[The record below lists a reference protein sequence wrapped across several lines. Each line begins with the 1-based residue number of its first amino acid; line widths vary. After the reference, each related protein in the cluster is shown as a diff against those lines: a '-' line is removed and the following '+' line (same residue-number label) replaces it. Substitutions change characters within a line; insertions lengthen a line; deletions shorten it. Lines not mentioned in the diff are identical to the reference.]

1 MRALTRGA
9 ASGWLVLAASTT
21 VACSAKE
28 PTGIRYT
35 PRSNLEL
42 EESTFVVR
50 VFGGEGRLDMCG
62 IYPVDES
69 REPADTVSLVRF
81 ASTLVLVPRDAADG
95 AKVRVVAELFGGR
108 GVPDTAC
115 SSSGPRPTPLV
126 RKVFLANFSGGHVL
140 PIGTTFDVACLGVVE
155 CDESRETCTAGKCA
169 SADVLEATG
178 DVSGDADR
186 CLDLGACSTAVDVG
200 RLDASCT
207 VDLPGPAAA
216 GTLIATFRL
225 ATAGSDATGAS
236 AVLDPSDFTVVAP
249 DRVEFVGRTCDLVR
263 EGFLESVAYVA
274 PCTAASRPT
283 VVCSNAPS
291 SSIASVASTARTD
304 GGASKPDAT
313 VPDAASDSGS
323 FSDATPDVR
332 DATVSD
338 ASHDAATSDGA
349 DATSDAGGDSM
360 AGSND
365 SGADSGGDGGLG
377 PAGNFD
383 GSTPDGGD
391 SGSDSGS
398 TGPEP
403 TTPGVV
409 LCGAGPEECSILD
422 DRVCCVETT
431 STQCQ
436 TSLGCQGTPDRYE
449 CDDADDCPANQVCCR
464 FESAQRTESKC
475 LSSASCAGTPGSS
488 TLCSPARPNCPGTG
502 QCALVR
508 PNDTVA
514 RRECVPMAGNP
525 RVPCYL
531 NGTPATFC
539 GSAAGGSVCCEDYAS
554 PTLSACVTNT
564 CRPGTSRWECDDA
577 SDCPFGY
584 VCCGSQSAMSSACTL
599 ETLCRGQSGSEILCT
614 DTDAR
619 CPNGGTCS
627 GTFVPAMPTRV
638 VKRFCSP

>member
-1 MRALTRGA
+1 MRRAGTFAG
-9 ASGWLVLAASTT
+9 LVLVASAT
-21 VACSAKE
+21 VACSAE
-28 PTGIRYT
+28 DPTGIRYT

-42 EESTFVVR
+42 EDSTFVVR

-81 ASTLVLVPRDAADG
+81 ASSLVLVPRDAVDG

-115 SSSGPRPTPLV
+115 SASGPRPTPLV

-155 CDESRETCTAGKCA
+155 CDESRETCTAGKCT
-169 SADVLEATG
+169 SAEVLEATG

-225 ATAGSDATGAS
+225 ATTGSDVTGAS

-249 DRVEFVGRTCDLVR
+249 NRVEFVGRTCDLVR

-274 PCTAASRPT
+274 PCTAAARPT

-304 GGASKPDAT
+304 GGTSKPDAT

-323 FSDATPDVR
+323 SPDATSDVR

-338 ASHDAATSDGA
+338 GPKDAPASDGA
-349 DATSDAGGDSM
+349 DGTSDAAGDST
-360 AGSND
+360 AGS
-365 SGADSGGDGGLG
+365 DSGGDGGPG
-377 PAGNFD
+377 PGGDVD
-383 GSTPDGGD
+383 GSTSDGGD
-391 SGSDSGS
+391 SGSDSGT
-398 TGPEP
+398 TGSEP
-403 TTPGVV
+403 TTFGVV
-409 LCGAGPEECSILD
+409 LCGAGPEECSLVD
-422 DRVCCVETT
+422 SRVCCVEMT

-436 TSLGCQGTPDRYE
+436 TSLACQGSPDRYE
-449 CDDADDCPANQVCCR
+449 CDDDDDCPVNLVCCR
-464 FESAQRTESKC
+464 FESAQRTESRC

-488 TLCSPARPNCPGTG
+488 TLCSPARPTCPGTG

-508 PNDTVA
+508 PSDTVA

-531 NGTPATFC
+531 NGTPGTFC
-539 GSAAGGSVCCEDYAS
+539 GPAAGGSVCCEDYAS
-554 PTLSACVTNT
+554 PTLSACVTNA
-564 CRPGTSRWECDDA
+564 CRPGTYRWECDDA

-584 VCCGSQSAMSSACTL
+584 VCCGSQSTMASTCTL
-599 ETLCRGQSGSEILCT
+599 DTVCRVQSGSEILCS

-619 CPNGGTCS
+619 CPNGSTCS
-627 GTFVPAMPTRV
+627 GTFLPAMPTRV
-638 VKRFCSP
+638 VKRYCTP